1 MATGPEMSVRV
12 KRKAFPAAAVPLF
25 ENLTF
30 DVAAGETLA
39 LLGPSGIGKSTLLR
53 MIAGVEPFEG
63 EISVQGSP
71 AGQGPLPGFV
81 FQDPRLLPWRDALG
95 NILAVV
101 PGMSE
106 AAASDLLR
114 KVGLGGYEKA
124 LPAQLSGGMQ
134 RRVALARALAAGSGL
149 LLLDEPFVSLDRK
162 LARELQD
169 VLVARIQAH
178 AATAILVTH
187 EAEDAARLANRIIR
201 LAGRP
206 AQIVED
212 RHLPVPPAA
221 RELGDLRALADGPC
235 QINPR

>member
-1 MATGPEMSVRV
+1 MATGPELSVRV
-12 KRKAFPAAAVPLF
+12 TRKAFASAAVPLF

-30 DVAAGETLA
+30 RVAAGETLA

-63 EISVQGSP
+63 EIAIQGQP

-81 FQDPRLLPWRDALG
+81 FQDPRLLPWCDAVG
-95 NILAVV
+95 NILAVT
-101 PGMSE
+101 PGMSVAE
-106 AAASDLLR
+106 ARDLLG
-114 KVGLGGYEKA
+114 KVGLAGYETA

-162 LARELQD
+162 LAREQQD
-169 VLVARIQAH
+169 LLVAAIEGH
-178 AATAILVTH
+178 AATAVLVTH
-187 EAEDAARLANRIIR
+187 EPEDAARLADRIIR

-206 AQIVED
+206 ARILED
-212 RHLPVPPAA
+212 RHLPVPRAA
-221 RELGDLRALADGPC
+221 RGRDDLRALADGLAMEPT
-235 QINPR
+235 